1 MSFADTP
8 DTPESLSFSALA
20 RFEFEPGRAND
31 GTKILMVEWEDDDSG
46 SGSRAGSW
54 RVEWEGK
61 RAVLP
66 ADEHDHG
73 NSDGTRKSTRRVYFL
88 LPPDVGIPPVVS
100 LAYEPSIAS
109 NPAHSL
115 HLNPL
120 PAIFPPE
127 LGSAAVSAGRKGVLH
142 TVWAK
147 KRLQSLEREIRDEC
161 RSNVEGIALQMAL
174 QEREWI
180 AVNFGVSSA
189 SASAAAAG
197 YGAGYGEPTPVSPSG
212 SGKLAQKLKGLK
224 LRTAEGDL
232 SRMILSLSLSS

>member
-8 DTPESLSFSALA
+8 DTPRAGPESLSFSALA
-20 RFEFEPGRAND
+20 RFEFEPGCAND
-31 GTKILMVEWEDDDSG
+31 GTKILMVEWEDDDSGSG

-66 ADEHDHG
+66 ADEHDHD
-73 NSDGTRKSTRRVYFL
+73 NSDSTRKSTRRVYFL

-127 LGSAAVSAGRKGVLH
+127 LGSAAVAAGRKGVLH

-189 SASAAAAG
+189 AAAA
-197 YGAGYGEPTPVSPSG
+197 AGYGEPTPVSPSS

-232 SRMILSLSLSS
+232 SRMILSLSS